1 MKKKC
6 EEKGFKKIRL
16 FRHGRINEVTTYPTL
31 EEKWS
36 CKFIDDPEFPE
47 YATIIFKN
55 VTFSKKEFNK
65 KEIPRVLILE
75 YKLQEVEE

>member
-1 MKKKC
+1 VNKKF
-6 EEKGFKKIRL
+6 EENGLKRIKL

-47 YATIIFKN
+47 DATIIFKN
-55 VTFSKKEFNK
+55 VTFSKKEFDK
-65 KEIPRVLILE
+65 KGIPRVLILE
-75 YKLQEVEE
+75 FRLREVEE

>member
-6 EEKGFKKIRL
+6 EEDGLKRIKL
-16 FRHGRINEVTTYPTL
+16 FRYGRINEVTTHPTL

-47 YATIIFKN
+47 DATIILKN

-65 KEIPRVLILE
+65 KGIPRVLILE
-75 YKLQEVEE
+75 YKLREVKE